1 VDALERDD
9 IERSRRTPP
18 EVKLAQALEMMA
30 AGLRLQRVKLEREH
44 PDANPEEIER
54 MFTAWLRADA

>member
-9 IERSRRTPP
+9 IERSRATPP

-30 AGLRLQRVKLEREH
+30 AGRRLQRAKLERGH
-44 PDANPEEIER
+44 PDASAAEIER
-54 MFTAWLRADA
+54 MFADWLRADD